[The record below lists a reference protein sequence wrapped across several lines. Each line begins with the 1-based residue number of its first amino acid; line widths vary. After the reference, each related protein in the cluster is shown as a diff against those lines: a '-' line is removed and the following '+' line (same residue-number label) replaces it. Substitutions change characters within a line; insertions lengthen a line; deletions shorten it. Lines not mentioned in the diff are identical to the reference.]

1 MQHIRIYKFIIY
13 TLLTFGITIGY
24 YQIRNYLDL
33 DSRNLEWDA
42 LLTLFFT
49 FLIFSKGNLI
59 HKRIN
64 TSKGAISSFLLIN
77 LITGLF
83 LSLSS
88 LYIHKLSNDS
98 NYLLWYDEYFKVRI
112 FLIGITTNLLAVLH
126 YTFKSAEHQTA
137 ESAPQ
142 IIYES
147 NNKDAELYKLRQQIN
162 PHFLFNAL
170 NSINA
175 LMQFDKEKARNMIV
189 NLSQY
194 YRNTININEQEW
206 HTIEQELDDIVLY
219 FNIEKIRFGH
229 RLQLDIVC
237 PDDLKQQSVPPLL
250 YQPLVENAIKHGLY
264 GTIGEIRIIIRVYP
278 TRSSS
283 GKEFV
288 TFQIDNPF
296 DHNTATKAQGTGFGL
311 DNIKRRMYLLFATH
325 NLFRTHVQQTNEQ
338 TSTFKA
344 FLSIP
349 LTPTSNQYDH

>member
-1 MQHIRIYKFIIY
+1 VQHTRIYKFIVY
-13 TLLTFGITIGY
+13 TLLTFCVTVGY
-24 YQIRNYLDL
+24 YQIKRHLDIGG
-33 DSRNLEWDA
+33 RNLEWDA
-42 LLTLFFT
+42 LLTLFFM
-49 FLIFSKGNLI
+49 FLIFSRGNLVQ
-59 HKRIN
+59 KRIS
-64 TSKGAISSFLLIN
+64 TTKGAITSFLLLNI
-77 LITGLF
+77 ITGLF

-98 NYLLWYDEYFKVRI
+98 LYLDWYYQYFKVRI
-112 FLIGITTNLLAVLH
+112 FLIGITSNLLAVLH
-126 YTFKSAEHQTA
+126 YTFKSAELQTA
-137 ESAPQ
+137 ESEPQ

-175 LMQFDKEKARNMIV
+175 LIQFDKEKARNMIV

-206 HTIEQELDDIVLY
+206 HTIEQELDDIILY

-229 RLQLDIVC
+229 RLQLEISC
-237 PDDLKQQSVPPLL
+237 PDELKQYSVPPLL

-264 GTIGEIRIIIRVYP
+264 GTIGEIRIIISVYI

-283 GKEFV
+283 GKQFI

-296 DHNTATKAQGTGFGL
+296 DHTTATKAQGTGFGL

-325 NLFRTHVQQTNEQ
+325 NLFRTHVRQTDEQ

-349 LTPTSNQYDH
+349 LTATKN